1 MAKERQQLTPIEIG
15 ATLAGP
21 VHAPDGLPMLDGL
34 LAWATAARDCL
45 PMALTAAD
53 AQDIDLP
60 LKRSPCGR
68 LWLCSQG
75 SADVEAAE
83 LRYTNK
89 RPSIEQFQTL
99 AEPKMK
105 RVDIGAGANK
115 GYRIPR
121 PVSYLVDDLITW
133 WAIGDAAEV
142 RTLLDLVTHIGKKRS
157 VGWGRVV
164 EWRVEVTPEPWDG
177 FPVLRDGLPLRPL
190 PLDWPGIATDPP
202 TAYRTIT
209 PPYWDH
215 SREELCVAPA

>member
-1 MAKERQQLTPIEIG
+1 MAQNREFLEIV
-15 ATLAGP
+15 ATIGGP

-34 LAWATAARDCL
+34 LAWATALRDGL
-45 PMALTAAD
+45 PLALTASE

-60 LKRSPCGR
+60 LARSPCGR

-75 SADVEAAE
+75 SAEVEAAE

-89 RPSIEQFQTL
+89 RPAIEQFQTL

-121 PVSYLVDDLITW
+121 PVSYLVDDRIAW
-133 WAIGDAAEV
+133 WAIGGADAIRA
-142 RTLLDLVTHIGKKRS
+142 LLGLVTHIGKKRS

-164 EWRVEVTPEPWDG
+164 EWRVEATEPWCG
-177 FPVLRDGLPLRPL
+177 FPVLRDGQPLRPL
-190 PLDWPGIATDPP
+190 PLDWTGLTPEPP
-202 TAYRTIT
+202 TAYRTLG

-215 SREELCVAPA
+215 SREELVACPRHH

>member
-1 MAKERQQLTPIEIG
+1 VTPLEIV
-15 ATLAGP
+15 ATIGGP

-34 LAWATAARDCL
+34 LAWATALRDGL
-45 PMALTAAD
+45 PLALTASE

-60 LKRSPCGR
+60 LARSPCGR

-75 SADVEAAE
+75 SAEVEAAE

-89 RPSIEQFQTL
+89 RPAIEQFQTL

-121 PVSYLVDDLITW
+121 PVSYLVDDRITW
-133 WAIGDAAEV
+133 WAIGDTKEV
-142 RTLLDLVTHIGKKRS
+142 RSLLDLVTHIGKKRS

-164 EWRVEVTPEPWDG
+164 EWAVDTIEPWKG
-177 FPVLRDGLPLRPL
+177 FPVLRGGLPLRPL
-190 PLDWPGIATDPP
+190 PLDWLGLVPEPS
-202 TAYRTIT
+202 TAYRNLV
-209 PPYWDH
+209 PPYWRH
-215 SREELCVAPA
+215 ETEELCAAPA